1 MSISV
6 SKVVVSLCT
15 ILGLLICFKFNACVI
30 DDGIFPPLKVTVT
43 IINNLSGGKQL
54 TVHCKDKKNDFGFK
68 ELQVGQNWSF
78 IFPPWF
84 TSLYFC
90 SFAWSTGF
98 HYFDIYVHNRDIYRC
113 KHCIWDIY
121 ELGPCRE
128 TDLKLDKLVLD
139 LDRKI
144 LKSDLKQI

>member
-128 TDLKLDKLVLD
+128 TGDVP
-139 LDRKI
+139 I
-144 LKSDLKQI
+144 CYPWKS

>member
-1 MSISV
+1 MTISSLSL
-6 SKVVVSLCT
+6 SKVVITVSMIMLILVSSFNLNVVSSLCM
-15 ILGLLICFKFNACVI
+15 ILGLLICFKFNVCGSE
-30 DDGIFPPLKVTVT
+30 DGIFPPLKVTVT

-113 KHCIWDIY
+113 KHCIWEFPYVII
-121 ELGPCRE
+121 G
-128 TDLKLDKLVLD
+128 
-139 LDRKI
+139 
-144 LKSDLKQI
+144 KSI